1 MWEEFGTS
9 GLRLYS
15 PCSVGYILSCIH
27 TYLIYGDCGRVNMC
41 LPGRVCHVSH
51 ITYTQ
56 PAMQISTY
64 MKLNMYY
71 LSKENINK

>member
-27 TYLIYGDCGRVNMC
+27 TYLIYGDCGLVNMC
-41 LPGRVCHVSH
+41 LPGRVCHVYH
-51 ITYTQ
+51 ITYTSQ
-56 PAMQISTY
+56 PCKYPPVHEAQHVLTQ
-64 MKLNMYY
+64 
-71 LSKENINK
+71 